1 MIFICLCSVTMK
13 VTFWEHFTLFM
24 FVCAHFM
31 NIYPFFVNALGLT
44 QMNLRLCVSRHIEFD
59 KESLIFK
66 FHIQY
71 TPTNTLRLII
81 TLFNT
86 SHIITLKLYK
96 VLKLCFT
103 QVNPSKTYF
112 AKIAILFLKSM
123 CNVLKL
129 CFTQLHLNTIKGVFA
144 NHSASLKRLKLIVEV
159 NLKVGS
165 DKIKCL

>member
-1 MIFICLCSVTMK
+1 MLKRCRVTEELLFCLIVLCFSFSILRFCLMIFICLCSVTMK

-24 FVCAHFM
+24 FVCAHCM
-31 NIYPFFVNALGLT
+31 NIYPFFVYALGLT
-44 QMNLRLCVSRHIEFD
+44 QMNLRLYVSRHIEFD

-66 FHIQY
+66 CHIQY

-103 QVNPSKTYF
+103 
-112 AKIAILFLKSM
+112 
-123 CNVLKL
+123 
-129 CFTQLHLNTIKGVFA
+129 
-144 NHSASLKRLKLIVEV
+144 
-159 NLKVGS
+159 
-165 DKIKCL
+165 